1 MNYREN
7 NEFYQN
13 KSARRL
19 SVKIINEVYREP
31 SSILKEKVI
40 AVKNVVKLNNLKTSK
55 KKLSEN
61 KSINVKGN
69 NLIFY
74 NSSINFFFTKPFM
87 SCLTKINYAYQNSNC
102 FYLSAEIN
110 LETTEFINSILDD
123 KSEIN
128 SDEENKSDFTQI
140 ELRVNIRKIKYP
152 DGKCKFYIRSS
163 DNKWEINGVENENTI
178 FVYYT
183 GDENP
188 ITKDQFKN
196 KILTGQICPYCECKT
211 QMVTDK
217 EIFGRFS
224 SYNKNFIQCV
234 NNPDHYVGTFA
245 NRKSLGRLANKSL
258 RQKKMEAHA
267 LFDPLWQGQNHYF
280 KSRDAAYKWL
290 SVKMNLPKEETH
302 FGMFDELQCNIA
314 IRVINHFQKKRQL
327 IQSFKNYF
335 KNIRN
340 ESK

>member
-7 NEFYQN
+7 NEFYQ
-13 KSARRL
+13 KESVRRL
-19 SVKIINEVYREP
+19 SVNIINEIYHEP
-31 SSILKEKVI
+31 YTISKEIAAENKTVDKVN
-40 AVKNVVKLNNLKTSK
+40 KLKTSK

-110 LETTEFINSILDD
+110 RETTEFINSILDD

-128 SDEENKSDFTQI
+128 SDKENQSDFTQI
-140 ELRVNIRKIKYP
+140 ELKVNIRKIKYP

-163 DNKWEINGVENENTI
+163 DHKWEINGVENENTI
-178 FVYYT
+178 FVYYK

-196 KILTGQICPYCECKT
+196 KILTGQICP
-211 QMVTDK
+211 
-217 EIFGRFS
+217 
-224 SYNKNFIQCV
+224 
-234 NNPDHYVGTFA
+234 
-245 NRKSLGRLANKSL
+245 
-258 RQKKMEAHA
+258 
-267 LFDPLWQGQNHYF
+267 
-280 KSRDAAYKWL
+280 
-290 SVKMNLPKEETH
+290 
-302 FGMFDELQCNIA
+302 
-314 IRVINHFQKKRQL
+314 
-327 IQSFKNYF
+327 
-335 KNIRN
+335 
-340 ESK
+340 

>member
-7 NEFYQN
+7 NEFYQ
-13 KSARRL
+13 KESVRRL
-19 SVKIINEVYREP
+19 SVNIINEVYHEP
-31 SSILKEKVI
+31 YTISKEIAEENKTVDKVNKI
-40 AVKNVVKLNNLKTSK
+40 KTSEK
-55 KKLSEN
+55 
-61 KSINVKGN
+61 KSIEIKSKDVRVN

-74 NSSINFFFTKPFM
+74 NSGINLFFTKPFM
-87 SCLTKINYAYQNSNC
+87 SCLTKINYASQNSNWS
-102 FYLSAEIN
+102 YLSAEIN
-110 LETTEFINSILDD
+110 RETIEFISSILDD

-128 SDEENKSDFTQI
+128 IVEGNQSYFTQI
-140 ELRVNIRKIKYP
+140 ELRINIRKIKYP

-163 DNKWEINGVENENTI
+163 DDKWEINGVKNENTI

-183 GDENP
+183 GNENP

-196 KILTGQICPYCECKT
+196 KILNGQICPYCECKT
-211 QMVTDK
+211 HMVTDK

-224 SYNKNFIQCV
+224 SYNKYFIQCV

-314 IRVINHFQKKRQL
+314 IRVINRFQKKRQL
-327 IQSFKNYF
+327 IQSFKNYL
-335 KNIRN
+335 K
-340 ESK
+340 K